1 MSPYFAKYALSKVH
15 LTNLSNH
22 SKYLFFTPKRIQIF
36 WNYQIKVVFLPQTR
50 NKERI
55 DYEIRTSKVQ

>member
-1 MSPYFAKYALSKVH
+1 MNIFVD
-15 LTNLSNH
+15 TNC
-22 SKYLFFTPKRIQIF
+22 TPKRIQIS
-36 WNYQIKVVFLPQTR
+36 WNYYIKVVFLPQPR